1 MKQRE
6 KCSRREFESRQVHQK
21 KTDTVYN
28 VRHGVK
34 HTVRTYESEFSF
46 LLMGLLR

>member
-21 KTDTVYN
+21 DI
-28 VRHGVK
+28 
-34 HTVRTYESEFSF
+34 YEVHRIVPKLFY
-46 LLMGLLR
+46 